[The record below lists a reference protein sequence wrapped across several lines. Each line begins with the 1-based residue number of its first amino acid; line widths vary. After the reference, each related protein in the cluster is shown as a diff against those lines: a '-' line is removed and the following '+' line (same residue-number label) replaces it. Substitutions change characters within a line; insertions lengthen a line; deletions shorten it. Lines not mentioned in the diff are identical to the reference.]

1 MAVPTSTSRDSVRF
15 SPWLRSEA
23 GVNGAGVLKVNG
35 AGGKRREREQRA
47 AHALTLAGG
56 GRRGGWRGGL
66 VGRVGQLRAQRDR
79 AWERVSLGCVV
90 WLYVAVIECGERGAA
105 GSDGRV

>member
-15 SPWLRSEA
+15 SPWLTSEA

-66 VGRVGQLRAQRDR
+66 VGRVGQLRAQRPCVGT
-79 AWERVSLGCVV
+79 RVVRVCRVV
-90 WLYVAVIECGERGAA
+90 VCGG
-105 GSDGRV
+105 D